1 MTVST
6 TIIKNLYPGTGSQS
20 NFVYAFK
27 IIIDSDLEVIIRTNA
42 TGAESLPKT
51 LGTDYSMTGAGAAGG
66 GVVTF
71 LSGKIPTNVQ
81 TVVLRRNVPK
91 TQAIDYIANDP
102 FPAETHEEGL
112 DRGIMV
118 AQQNFEEVERSI
130 KLSKTNTMTSTE
142 FKVGATERAGKILAF
157 DASGELAVTQELG
170 SFKGNSATT
179 TTAAFNIRDIVKS
192 TTTAQ
197 LNNIYICI
205 KASPIGTALTNTT
218 FWVLIVDA
226 VSAAASAAAAVVAKD
241 AAVVAKNE
249 SVAAKDLSVT
259 AKNESVT
266 AKNTSVAAKDLS
278 VTAKNAAEAAFDS
291 FDDRYLGAKS
301 SNPSTDNDGNAL
313 ITGALY
319 FNSGT
324 SQIFNWTAADAWE
337 AIKPTSTEQGKI
349 NTVAADATDIGAV
362 AGKSNE
368 IGRLGTSAAVADL
381 AILGT
386 DAIVA
391 DMAILGTDAI
401 VADMAILGSNAVV
414 ADMAILGSNA
424 VVADMAILGT
434 NDVVADM
441 NVLGT
446 SDVVTD
452 MNVLGTSNNVTAMNT
467 LGTSTNVT
475 NMATVAANV
484 AGVNSFA
491 ERYRVAS
498 SDPSNSLNEGD
509 LVFNTQDNN
518 LKFYNGTAWVS
529 IAPGIANVV
538 DDSTPQL
545 GGNLDTN
552 QRQINTVSNRNIL
565 LAPNGTGV
573 VEVRGNNNG
582 GTIQL
587 NCEQNTHGVKIK
599 SPPHSAG
606 QSYTLTLPS
615 SISNGQFLKTDG
627 SGNLSFAAVTFPV
640 SPTVAN
646 VSQTIAPS
654 SATTINI
661 TGTNFSS
668 IPTVEFIKSNTGAI
682 TSANTVSL
690 TNATTLAVNVTLAS
704 GSYFVRVELDSGNAG
719 RSANAIISASTAPA
733 FQTNAG
739 SIGTYAGN
747 FSGELFDIQGS
758 SDSAVA
764 FSEVTSVLSG
774 AGISLNTSNGKLTTS
789 DFGGSSTTPT
799 TYTFTLRL
807 TDQEAQTTDRQFTIT
822 SSFGATGGGQFN

>member
-1 MTVST
+1 MQH
-6 TIIKNLYPGTGSQS
+6 IIYKVILITLFASSISYAELIEPNDGIEPSQVIKIQLRSLKQNNKPNKDNGIEQTWKFAHPNNQKYTGPLDRFKTMIKGKSYEMLLNHLDHNIAVVQS
-20 NFVYAFK
+20 N
-27 IIIDSDLEVIIRTNA
+27 DLIV
-42 TGAESLPKT
+42 
-51 LGTDYSMTGAGAAGG
+51 
-66 GVVTF
+66 
-71 LSGKIPTNVQ
+71 
-81 TVVLRRNVPK
+81 
-91 TQAIDYIANDP
+91 
-102 FPAETHEEGL
+102 
-112 DRGIMV
+112 
-118 AQQNFEEVERSI
+118 NFEVTVLD
-130 KLSKTNTMTSTE
+130 KNKTYY
-142 FKVGATERAGKILAF
+142 K
-157 DASGELAVTQELG
+157 
-170 SFKGNSATT
+170 
-179 TTAAFNIRDIVKS
+179 
-192 TTTAQ
+192 
-197 LNNIYICI
+197 
-205 KASPIGTALTNTT
+205 
-218 FWVLIVDA
+218 
-226 VSAAASAAAAVVAKD
+226 
-241 AAVVAKNE
+241 
-249 SVAAKDLSVT
+249 
-259 AKNESVT
+259 
-266 AKNTSVAAKDLS
+266 
-278 VTAKNAAEAAFDS
+278 
-291 FDDRYLGAKS
+291 
-301 SNPSTDNDGNAL
+301 
-313 ITGALY
+313 
-319 FNSGT
+319 
-324 SQIFNWTAADAWE
+324 FNWTAADAWE

-615 SISNGQFLKTDG
+615 SINSGQFLKTDG
-627 SGNLSFAAVTFPV
+627 SGVLSFAAVPLPV
-640 SPTVAN
+640 VPTVSN

-661 TGTNFSS
+661 AGSNFSS

-719 RSANAIISASTAPA
+719 RSTNAIISASTAPA

-739 SIGTYAGN
+739 SIGSYAGG

-764 FSEVTSVLSG
+764 FSETTSVLSG

-789 DFGGSSTTPT
+789 DFGGSSTSAT
-799 TYTFTLRL
+799 TYVFTLRL
-807 TDQEAQTTDRQFTIT
+807 TDQEAQTTERQFTIT
-822 SSFGATGGGQFN
+822 SSFYTGSTGGGQFN

>member
-6 TIIKNLYPGTGSQS
+6 IIVRKIYAGDGTATTFAYP
-20 NFVYAFK
+20 FK
-27 IIIDSDLEVIIRTNA
+27 IFATGDLQVIIRSS
-42 TGAESLPKT
+42 TGTETTKT
-51 LGTDYSMTGAGAAGG
+51 INTDYTLTGVGNTSGG
-66 GVVTF
+66 NVVF
-71 LSGKIPTNVQ
+71 QSGKIPTNTE
-81 TVVLRRNVPK
+81 TVVLIRNVPQ

-112 DRGIMV
+112 DRATMTI
-118 AQQNFEEVERSI
+118 QQVQEKVDRSI
-130 KLSKTNTMTSTE
+130 KISRTNTMNSTE
-142 FKVGATERAGKILAF
+142 FTVGATARASKVLGF
-157 DASGELAVTQELG
+157 DASGELTVTQELG
-170 SFKGNSATT
+170 TNRGNWSSS
-179 TTAAFNIRDIVKS
+179 TAYNARDIVKDTS
-192 TTTAQ
+192 T
-197 LNNIYICI
+197 NNIFLVNTAHTSSGSQPLTTNAN
-205 KASPIGTALTNTT
+205 ASKYDL
-218 FWVLIVDA
+218 LVDA
-226 VSAAASAAAAVVAKD
+226 ASATASAAAAVVAKD
-241 AAVVAKNE
+241 ASVVAKNA

-259 AKNESVT
+259 AKNDSVT
-266 AKNTSVAAKDLS
+266 AKNSSVTAKNDS
-278 VTAKNAAEAAFDS
+278 VTAKNAAQAAFAS
-291 FDDRYLGAKS
+291 FDNRYLGAKS
-301 SNPSTDNDGNAL
+301 SNPSTDNSGNAL

-552 QRQINTVSNRNIL
+552 QKQINTVSNRNLL

-587 NCEQNTHGVKIK
+587 NCEKNTH
-599 SPPHSAG
+599 
-606 QSYTLTLPS
+606 
-615 SISNGQFLKTDG
+615 
-627 SGNLSFAAVTFPV
+627 
-640 SPTVAN
+640 
-646 VSQTIAPS
+646 
-654 SATTINI
+654 
-661 TGTNFSS
+661 
-668 IPTVEFIKSNTGAI
+668 
-682 TSANTVSL
+682 
-690 TNATTLAVNVTLAS
+690 
-704 GSYFVRVELDSGNAG
+704 
-719 RSANAIISASTAPA
+719 
-733 FQTNAG
+733 
-739 SIGTYAGN
+739 
-747 FSGELFDIQGS
+747 
-758 SDSAVA
+758 
-764 FSEVTSVLSG
+764 
-774 AGISLNTSNGKLTTS
+774 
-789 DFGGSSTTPT
+789 
-799 TYTFTLRL
+799 
-807 TDQEAQTTDRQFTIT
+807 
-822 SSFGATGGGQFN
+822 

>member
-6 TIIKNLYPGTGSQS
+6 TIIKNLYPGTGSQA

-27 IIIDSDLEVIIRTNA
+27 IIIDADLEVIIRTNA

-226 VSAAASAAAAVVAKD
+226 VSAAASAATAVVAKD

-249 SVAAKDLSVT
+249 SVAAKDLSV
-259 AKNESVT
+259 A

-368 IGRLGTSAAVADL
+368 IGRLGTSAAVANL
-381 AILGT
+381 ATLGT

-391 DMAILGTDAI
+391 DMAILGTDAL
-401 VADMAILGSNAVV
+401 VADMAILGSNEIV
-414 ADMAILGSNA
+414 ADMAL
-424 VVADMAILGT
+424 
-434 NDVVADM
+434 
-441 NVLGT
+441 LGT
-446 SDVVTD
+446 SA
-452 MNVLGTSNNVTAMNT
+452 NVSAMGV

-475 NMATVAANV
+475 NMATVKANII
-484 AGVNSFA
+484 GVNSFA

-552 QRQINTVSNRNIL
+552 QKQINTVSNRNIL

-615 SISNGQFLKTDG
+615 SINNGQFLKTDG
-627 SGNLSFAAVTFPV
+627 SGVLSFAAITFPV
-640 SPTVAN
+640 SPTISN
-646 VSQTIAPS
+646 VSQTIAPA

-661 TGTNFSS
+661 AGSNFSS

-719 RSANAIISASTAPA
+719 RSTNAIITASTAPV

-739 SIGTYAGN
+739 SIGTYAGG

-758 SDSAVA
+758 SDSAVT

-774 AGISLNTSNGKLTTS
+774 AGITLNTSNGKLTTS

>member
-6 TIIKNLYPGTGSQS
+6 TIIKNLYTANGSTA
-20 NFVYAFK
+20 NFAYQFK
-27 IIIDSDLEVIIRTNA
+27 IIQDSDLEVFIRTDA
-42 TGAESLPKT
+42 TGAESAAKV
-51 LGTDYSMTGAGAAGG
+51 LGTDYSMTGAGVSTGG
-66 GVVTF
+66 SITF
-71 LSGKIPTNVQ
+71 LSGKIPISGQ

-91 TQAIDYIANDP
+91 TQVIDYIANDP

-130 KLSKTNTMTSTE
+130 KLSKTNTMSSTE
-142 FKVGATERAGKILAF
+142 FKVGAAERAGKILAF
-157 DASGELAVTQELG
+157 DSTGELSVTQELG

-179 TTAAFNIRDIVKS
+179 TTAAYAIRDIVKS

-226 VSAAASAAAAVVAKD
+226 VSAAASAATATTKAAEAVTAKNAAVVAQN
-241 AAVVAKNE
+241 A

-259 AKNESVT
+259 AKNE
-266 AKNTSVAAKDLS
+266 S

-301 SNPSTDNDGNAL
+301 SAPSTDNDGNAL
-313 ITGALY
+313 LTGALY
-319 FNSGT
+319 FNS
-324 SQIFNWTAADAWE
+324 SSNQIFNWTGSAWVT
-337 AIKPTSTEQGKI
+337 IKPTSSEQTNI
-349 NTVAADATDIGAV
+349 NT
-362 AGKSNE
+362 
-368 IGRLGTSAAVADL
+368 LSASSVVADM
-381 AILGT
+381 AILAT

-401 VADMAILGSNAVV
+401 VADMAILGTDAVV
-414 ADMAILGSNA
+414 ADMAILGSN
-424 VVADMAILGT
+424 
-434 NDVVADM
+434 DVVADM
-441 NVLGT
+441 NL
-446 SDVVTD
+446 
-452 MNVLGTSNNVTAMNT
+452 
-467 LGTSTNVT
+467 LGTSTVVGNMNLLGTSAVLTDMGLLGTSANVT
-475 NMATVAANV
+475 NMDTCADNLS
-484 AGVNSFA
+484 GINSFA
-491 ERYRVAS
+491 ERYRIVS
-498 SDPSNSLNEGD
+498 SNPTSSLNAGD
-509 LVFNTQDNN
+509 LAFVTNDSN
-518 LKFYNGTAWVS
+518 LKFYNGSAWVAIS
-529 IAPGIANVV
+529 PGIANVV

-545 GGNLDTN
+545 GGNLDVQTN
-552 QRQINTVSNRNIL
+552 SIVTTSNRNVL

-573 VEVRGNNNG
+573 VEVKGNTNG

-615 SISNGQFLKTDG
+615 SITNGYYLKTDG
-627 SGNLSFAAVTFPV
+627 SGNLSFAAVPLPV
-640 SPTVAN
+640 VPTVAN
-646 VSQTIAPS
+646 VSQTIAPA

-668 IPTVEFIKSNTGAI
+668 IPTVQFIKSNTGAI

-719 RSANAIISASTAPA
+719 RSANAIISASTAPV

-739 SIGTYAGN
+739 SIGTFAGN
-747 FSGELFDIQGS
+747 FSGTLFDIQAS
-758 SDSAVA
+758 SDSAIT
-764 FSEVTSVLSG
+764 FSETTSVLSG
-774 AGISLNTSNGKLTTS
+774 AGITLNTSTGVLTTS
-789 DFGGSSTTPT
+789 DFGGSSTTAT
-799 TYTFTLRL
+799 TYTFTLRV
-807 TDQEAQTTDRQFTIT
+807 TDQEAQTTDREFTIT